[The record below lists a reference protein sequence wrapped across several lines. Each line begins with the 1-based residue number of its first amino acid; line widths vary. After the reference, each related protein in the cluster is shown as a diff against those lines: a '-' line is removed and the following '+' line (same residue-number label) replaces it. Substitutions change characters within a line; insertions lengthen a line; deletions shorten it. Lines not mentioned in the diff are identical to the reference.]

1 MKHAKTTWCAVLF
14 TLLSVAATNAA
25 AVNEPYVAD
34 PKFNNGNPVYE
45 LFDATEPMVITG
57 EKLVLDF
64 WTGDT
69 IVAGLVPVTE
79 AGQTRYTVV
88 LARYGQDGNRKTW
101 SDSTL
106 GAVSASGKYVYV
118 PYASAPSNVRAVAV
132 RDITL
137 GTNSDIMVLIDSRDV
152 TTGARTNSLLAV
164 FSEDGKFRG
173 VITHM
178 ADASADNIGGAVL
191 MLGGPIMIVSSQ
203 PSVDDGPSGARMTVK
218 RYHVDFVAGQPTLP
232 VLDTAFGTN
241 GKVEQTI
248 AGCSRT
254 IGGTP
259 PIVLPMN
266 CDLRVASAYS
276 VNGPWLLIAG
286 DYGNFHGNSGGQD
299 PSYSRDLFVMK
310 LVNQTGA
317 RDPTFT
323 SNGLATYATANAG
336 ASMNGMVV
344 RYDSNYNPTDIFLLN
359 AFPRACREGF
369 IVAHLNGMSG
379 AYIDRSFTVG
389 GGGDGDPNVCAHV
402 SSFDA
407 NDMVMARSGKYLG
420 VAGGRYS
427 GEDGTGINAAITL
440 LNPDN
445 LQSTPH
451 QQNFTNNSGQWA
463 GNTRFNALIS
473 SSWPN
478 NGIEGVFSA
487 VGTNYGY
494 YEYGYEDPYS
504 SAVTLRV
511 QPDRI
516 FRNGFE
522 N

>member
-1 MKHAKTTWCAVLF
+1 MKLGKTNWLAVLLL
-14 TLLSVAATNAA
+14 LLSVAASNAA

-45 LFDATEPMVITG
+45 VFDATEPKVITG

-69 IVAGLVPVTE
+69 VVAGLVPVTE
-79 AGQTRYTVV
+79 TGQTRYTVV
-88 LARYGQDGNRKTW
+88 LARYGQDGNHKTW
-101 SDSTL
+101 SDSTP
-106 GAVSASGKYVYV
+106 GAVSPSGKYVYV

-137 GTNSDIMVLIDSRDV
+137 GTNGDIMVLIDSRGV

-164 FSEDGKFRG
+164 FSEEGKFRG

-178 ADASADNIGGAVL
+178 ADASADNIGGSVL

-203 PSVDDGPSGARMTVK
+203 PSVGNGPSGARLIVK
-218 RYHVDFVAGQPTLP
+218 RYDVDIVAGQPTLP
-232 VLDTAFGTN
+232 LLDTAFGTG
-241 GKVEQTI
+241 GKVQQAI
-248 AGCSRT
+248 PGCSRT
-254 IGGTP
+254 INGAP
-259 PIVLPMN
+259 PIVQPMN
-266 CDLRVASAYS
+266 CDLRVARAYS

-286 DYGNFHGNSGGQD
+286 DYGNFHGNTSGQD
-299 PSYSRDLFVMK
+299 PNYSRDLFVMK
-310 LVNQTGA
+310 LVSQTGA
-317 RDPTFT
+317 RDPTFG
-323 SNGLATYATANAG
+323 SNGLAAYATANAG

-379 AYIDRSFTVG
+379 TYIDRSFTVG
-389 GGGDGDPNVCAHV
+389 GGGDADPNVCAHV

-407 NDMVMARSGKYLG
+407 NDMVMAKNGKYLG

-427 GEDGTGINAAITL
+427 GEDWTGVNASITL

-445 LQSTPH
+445 LQSAPH
-451 QQNFTNNSGQWA
+451 QQNFSDNSGQYA
-463 GNTRFNALIS
+463 GATRFNALIS
-473 SSWPN
+473 
-478 NGIEGVFSA
+478 NGWSGAGDIFTA
-487 VGTNYGY
+487 LGTHYGY
-494 YEYGYEDPYS
+494 YEDGYEDPYS

-511 QPDRI
+511 LPDRI